1 MTQILALDI
10 AGNPFRWLDYD
21 RAIRYVASGKVAW
34 SLGDA
39 PMVFTGGV
47 QRITGLR
54 SRLDLPPVIAL
65 AKSEV
70 MVRHVRPT
78 PLGDDNDPLF
88 RRDRHMCAYCGGVFG
103 KRELSRDHIHPK
115 GRGGLDVWMN
125 AVTACRICNQRK
137 GCRTPE
143 QAGLSLLYV
152 PYEPCVFE
160 GFLLSGRNV
169 LADQMEYL
177 AARLP
182 KHSRMIAACP
192 V

>member
-10 AGNPFRWLDYD
+10 AGNPFRWLDID
-21 RAIRYVASGKVAW
+21 RAARYVATDRVAW
-34 SLGDA
+34 SLGA
-39 PMVFTGGV
+39 VSTIFRGGV
-47 QRITGLR
+47 QRVSGVR
-54 SRLDLPPVIAL
+54 SQLVVPPVIAL

-70 MVRHVRPT
+70 MVRHVRPI

-103 KRELSRDHIHPK
+103 KRELSRDHIYPK

-125 AVTACRICNQRK
+125 AVTSCRVCNMRK

-143 QAGLSLLYV
+143 EIGMPLIYV

-169 LADQMEYL
+169 LVDQMEYL

-182 KHSRMIAACP
+182 KHSRMIAA
-192 V
+192 